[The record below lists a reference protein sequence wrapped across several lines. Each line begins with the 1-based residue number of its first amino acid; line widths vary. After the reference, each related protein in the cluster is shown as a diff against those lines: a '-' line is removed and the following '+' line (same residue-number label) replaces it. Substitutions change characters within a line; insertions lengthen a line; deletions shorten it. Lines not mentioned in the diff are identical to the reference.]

1 MAIVG
6 QRGKVNDETLKDVDD
21 DTALVQLLV

>member
-1 MAIVG
+1 MAMVG
-6 QRGKVNDETLKDVDD
+6 QRGKVNDEELKDVDD